1 MEFFA
6 VFLFLAWSL
15 VQIILAFFTIEE
27 QEERDRIIREILV
40 EQEIASR
47 RMERMERKIDKR
59 KKNNE

>member
-6 VFLFLAWSL
+6 VFLLLAWSL

-47 RMERMERKIDKR
+47 RMERMEREIGKR
-59 KKNNE
+59 NKNNE

>member
-6 VFLFLAWSL
+6 VFLLLAWSL

-27 QEERDRIIREILV
+27 LVVSDRIIREILI

-59 KKNNE
+59 NKDNE

>member
-6 VFLFLAWSL
+6 VFLLLAWSL
-15 VQIILAFFTIEE
+15 VQIIFAFFTIEE

-47 RMERMERKIDKR
+47 RMDRMERKIDKR

>member
-6 VFLFLAWSL
+6 VFLFLAFSL
-15 VQIILAFFTIEE
+15 VQIIFAFFTIED
-27 QEERDRIIREILV
+27 QEKRDRIMREILI

-59 KKNNE
+59 NKNNE

>member
-6 VFLFLAWSL
+6 VFLLLAWSL

-59 KKNNE
+59 NKDNG